1 MKKLLAIIVLGL
13 LFSGNAFAETKK
25 KDKDFVYLECR
36 SKDVT
41 AVMYYVLFPSLNIA
55 ADPSSPEKKRDFV
68 ELKTTLARYEFEYV
82 SRVAKHTI
90 TINRY
95 SGELTEIW
103 DTEIGKEVFYGK
115 CIKRDL
121 DKPKL

>member
-41 AVMYYVLFPSLNIA
+41 AVMGYGLNLKHKIAGVPSI
-55 ADPSSPEKKRDFV
+55 EKKIDFV
-68 ELKTTLARYEFEYV
+68 ELKITPTRYEFEYV
-82 SRVAKHTI
+82 SRIAKHTI

-103 DTEIGKEVFYGK
+103 DTETGKEVFYGK
-115 CIKRDL
+115 CVKRDL

>member
-1 MKKLLAIIVLGL
+1 MKKLLVIIVLGL

-36 SKDVT
+36 LKGVS
-41 AVMYYVLFPSLNIA
+41 AVMGYGLFSSQNMAVVP
-55 ADPSSPEKKRDFV
+55 SPEKKRDFV
-68 ELKTTLARYEFEYV
+68 ELKTTPARYEFEYV
-82 SRVAKHTI
+82 SRIAKHTI
-90 TINRY
+90 IINRF

>member
-13 LFSGNAFAETKK
+13 LFSGNAFTETKK

-36 SKDVT
+36 SKDVS
-41 AVMYYVLFPSLNIA
+41 AVMGYGLNLKHKIAMVPSI
-55 ADPSSPEKKRDFV
+55 EKKFDFV
-68 ELKTTLARYEFEYV
+68 ELKTTPARYEFEYV
-82 SRVAKHTI
+82 SRIAKHTI
-90 TINRY
+90 IINRF

>member
-13 LFSGNAFAETKK
+13 LWSGNVFAETKK

-36 SKDVT
+36 LKGVT
-41 AVMYYVLFPSLNIA
+41 AVMGYGLNLKHNVAMVPSV
-55 ADPSSPEKKRDFV
+55 EKKINFV
-68 ELKTTLARYEFEYV
+68 ELKTTPARYEFEYE
-82 SRVAKHTI
+82 SSIAKHTI
-90 TINRY
+90 IINRF

-103 DTEIGKEVFYGK
+103 DSEVGKDVFKGK
-115 CIKRDL
+115 CVKRDL

>member
-1 MKKLLAIIVLGL
+1 MKKLLAIIVLSF
-13 LFSGNAFAETKK
+13 LFSGSAFAETKK

-36 SKDVT
+36 SKDVS
-41 AVMYYVLFPSLNIA
+41 AVMGYGLFPSQNMA
-55 ADPSSPEKKRDFV
+55 VVPSPEKKRDFV
-68 ELKTTLARYEFEYV
+68 ELKTTPARYEFEYV
-82 SRVAKHTI
+82 SRIAKHTI
-90 TINRY
+90 IINRF

-115 CIKRDL
+115 CVKRDL